1 MEFLCRVSCRC
12 VRVWG
17 REDGVTSHNLRPVN
31 LRHNLRHN
39 LRPVNLRHQADSHP
53 QPAGHIYYYEIYDKH
68 ALHIQ
73 YLDSKFN
80 IS

>member
-31 LRHNLRHN
+31 LRPVNLRHN
-39 LRPVNLRHQADSHP
+39 LRHQARSHP
-53 QPAGHIYYYEIYDKH
+53 QPAGHINYRH
-68 ALHIQ
+68 Q
-73 YLDSKFN
+73 
-80 IS
+80 